1 MPAKELFQDKE
12 RKFQLLFEDHPHSM
26 LVIDPA
32 ERNIL
37 EANAAAQALY
47 GYTHEQF
54 RGMSLDALVVAADE
68 TGQASGST
76 PRHRTSS
83 GRIID
88 VEVTQHRIE
97 FGGKAAELAIVTD
110 VTGRRQLEEQLRQA
124 QKMEAV
130 GMLAGGVAH
139 DFNNLLTII
148 SGYSQLIMNSLQP
161 GDPNRYSAEQI
172 LKPGERAADAYP
184 ATAGLQPAAGAAAQ
198 GAGPE

>member
-54 RGMSLDALVVAADE
+54 RGMSLDALVVAGDE

-76 PRHRTSS
+76 LRHRTSS

-124 QKMEAV
+124 QKMEAM

-148 SGYSQLIMNSLQP
+148 SGYSQLILELPCSRTIRTTIRR
-161 GDPNRYSAEQI
+161 NRS
-172 LKPGERAADAYP
+172 
-184 ATAGLQPAAGAAAQ
+184 
-198 GAGPE
+198 